1 VRLVYYVVR
10 VVVTPTYRSMSA
22 VGCRFDLSEGIMF
35 LVLPACFLGVLG
47 PVFLRLLNRP
57 DALGLRNELFLQVSD
72 QETRTLCSSV
82 LVGEF
87 VVVIDVLRLLQIVV
101 FPPFML
107 WWFVYILKDYD
118 ASDEN
123 GVWVCLVVC

>member
-1 VRLVYYVVR
+1 
-10 VVVTPTYRSMSA
+10 M
-22 VGCRFDLSEGIMF
+22 
-35 LVLPACFLGVLG
+35 
-47 PVFLRLLNRP
+47 
-57 DALGLRNELFLQVSD
+57 QVSD
-72 QETRTLCSSV
+72 QGTRSICPSV

-118 ASDEN
+118 DSGEN
-123 GVWVCLVVC
+123 GAWACLVVCKMVLHSSRTSLSLLLALQVNMVCLCVSF